1 MNPFDSFEYGS
12 TMETALSGYILPD
25 NMDGYT
31 SIDTLIRSLKEECE
45 AEEIDENGLIAEK
58 DLPAFKRMW
67 KGSPAE
73 FVEIIAVEWVSA
85 MEDNMLIRRR
95 RNETRD

>member
-12 TMETALSGYILPD
+12 TMETALKGYILPD

-31 SIDTLIRSLKEECE
+31 RLDTLIEILEEECE

-58 DLPAFKRMW
+58 DLPAFRRMW
-67 KGSPAE
+67 KESPAE
-73 FVEIIAVEWVSA
+73 FVEIIAVEWVRT
-85 MEDNMLIRRR
+85 MEEIMKLGRKD
-95 RNETRD
+95 ETRD

>member
-12 TMETALSGYILPD
+12 TMETALKGYILSD

-31 SIDTLIRSLKEECE
+31 SLGTLIQSLEEECE

-58 DLPAFKRMW
+58 DLPAFRRMW
-67 KGSPAE
+67 KESPAE
-73 FVEIIAVEWVSA
+73 FVEIIAVEWVSTF
-85 MEDNMLIRRR
+85 EDKQLL
-95 RNETRD
+95 EGKQ